1 MRRKK
6 ILVVDDEENLRALYE
21 GEFSE
26 EGYKVVTASSGEEA
40 ISMLESEM
48 PDLVTLDIKMPG
60 MGGIAALG
68 AIRDKDPKLPVIML
82 TAYPEFKRDFDVWA
96 ADAYLTK
103 TADLTELK
111 AKVAF
116 LLANEVA
123 IKPVS
128 KRKVY

>member
-1 MRRKK
+1 MHKKK
-6 ILVVDDEENLRALYE
+6 ILIVDDEENLRALYE
-21 GEFSE
+21 GELSD

-40 ISMLESEM
+40 LEMLESER

-116 LLANEVA
+116 LLANEA
-123 IKPVS
+123 TTKPVS
-128 KRKVY
+128 RRKAF

>member
-1 MRRKK
+1 MRKKK

-21 GEFSE
+21 GELSD

-40 ISMLESEM
+40 LAILESER

-68 AIRDKDPKLPVIML
+68 AIRDIDPKLPVIML

-116 LLANEVA
+116 LLATEA
-123 IKPVS
+123 TTKPAS
-128 KRKVY
+128 RRKAF